1 MIENGVLKPDGVV
14 QLKGGTYAAL
24 SAENPLLAVRELC
37 IEIDTGKIKAG
48 NGTDYYND
56 LPYAGGGMDV
66 PESDGNVYVMKNGA
80 WVQATIVEQPS
91 EWEPDIDDTQE
102 IVLVVDNDMN
112 VFQLT
117 GNNVVVNS

>member
-1 MIENGVLKPDGVV
+1 MIENGVLKPNGVV

-24 SAENPLLAVRELC
+24 SAENSLLAVRELC

-56 LPYAGGGMDV
+56 LPYAGGGMEV
-66 PESDGNVYVMKNGA
+66 PESDGNVYVMKNGS
-80 WVQATIVEQPS
+80 WVQATIVEQPL

-102 IVLVVDNDMN
+102 IVLAVDNDMN

-117 GNNVVVNS
+117 GNNVEVNS